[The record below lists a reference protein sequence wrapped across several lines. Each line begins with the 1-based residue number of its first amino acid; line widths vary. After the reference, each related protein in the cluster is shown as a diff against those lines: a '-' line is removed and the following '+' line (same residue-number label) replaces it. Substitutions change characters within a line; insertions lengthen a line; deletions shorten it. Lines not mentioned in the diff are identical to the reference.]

1 MSAFGHVLIVGAGVY
16 GASTALELARLG
28 HEVTVVDRSFD
39 GFAASNAA
47 SYDLNKIIRAD
58 YEDDHYRDL
67 SKKLFIFG
75 ALILY
80 LRHSSRKSVFFS
92 IQEHKL
98 SSLCLGFEW
107 EWKMP

>member
-1 MSAFGHVLIVGAGVY
+1 MAKITVFGGTGYAGA
-16 GASTALELARLG
+16 AIARQAQSRG

-80 LRHSSRKSVFFS
+80 LRHSSMKSVFFS